1 MKKLIQLV
9 IILLMSWSGFS
20 QTDTVNSRFTFK
32 EIKID
37 TSVVKLSPRVVRL
50 IIKDLITGDAKA
62 EELKLTNIKLD
73 KVLEREKEKDEK
85 IMLLVNKNV
94 NLDSIIRK
102 QKKQLNLSNE
112 LSTKLERELKIE
124 KKNKS
129 IFKITT
135 LVTTMV
141 ITTLLITK

>member
-1 MKKLIQLV
+1 
-9 IILLMSWSGFS
+9 MSWSGFS

-94 NLDSIIRK
+94 NLDSIIGK

>member
-1 MKKLIQLV
+1 
-9 IILLMSWSGFS
+9 
-20 QTDTVNSRFTFK
+20 VNSRFTFK

>member
-1 MKKLIQLV
+1 
-9 IILLMSWSGFS
+9 
-20 QTDTVNSRFTFK
+20 VNSRFTFK

-94 NLDSIIRK
+94 NLDSIIGK

>member
-1 MKKLIQLV
+1 
-9 IILLMSWSGFS
+9 MSWSGFS